1 MKYQVMELENK
12 HILAFLT
19 LKLTKIHGKNITN
32 KFTLGQKFPLC
43 CITKVNIL
51 QMVTQFSKWKYN
63 IIYNILFWDSNQTRK
78 YRNFFRFAAHDL
90 CTLQK

>member
-32 KFTLGQKFPLC
+32 KFTLGIKKLLLIFVY
-43 CITKVNIL
+43 IYIKYTIL
-51 QMVTQFSKWKYN
+51 L
-63 IIYNILFWDSNQTRK
+63 ILKKRIKGYSQLKLYPTFEKQTI
-78 YRNFFRFAAHDL
+78 
-90 CTLQK
+90 